1 MRVGELLL
9 QRGWIEWEALALAI
23 GDQSGSGMRLC
34 SLLVRRGLID
44 FDQASRALGELHGS
58 AAALRRH
65 LEGRDE
71 SLADLLP
78 DDVANELIA
87 LPIGRLAN
95 GTLIVC
101 VRDPS
106 PALQAKLSRILREE
120 VVLAVAPALY
130 IERLVGAIYAPR
142 ELDSEELEEA
152 VEQVSGEFDLP
163 IDVDEPL
170 ELTID
175 IDEPVAKPRA
185 RRRSKPSKPPK
196 KRALSVVVPTLVAAP
211 PAATRDALDAT
222 LASLREIDDAEWL
235 FDVASQYLAKTW
247 TSSLL
252 LALREKRAVGL
263 RGHGARIT
271 ATAIKTLVVDIA
283 DIALLELVRTKR
295 QILVDENPTEPGAEF
310 EMLVKMLGTRS
321 PIVLPLMRGDA
332 VSHVLFL
339 GDPIGKDREDA
350 LVDLGLL
357 AEVMNEALART

>member
-9 QRGWIEWEALALAI
+9 QRGWIEWEPLALAI

-34 SLLVRRGLID
+34 SLLVRRGLLD

-78 DDVANELIA
+78 DDIANELVA

-106 PALQAKLSRILREE
+106 PALQARLTRVVREE
-120 VVLAVAPALY
+120 IVLAVAPALY
-130 IERLVGAIYAPR
+130 VERLVAAIYAPR
-142 ELDSEELEEA
+142 ELDADELEEA

-175 IDEPVAKPRA
+175 IDEPKPRA

-196 KRALSVVVPTLVAAP
+196 KRALSVVVPTLVVTPQQAP
-211 PAATRDALDAT
+211 ARDALDAT

-235 FDVASQYLAKTW
+235 FDVAMQYLAKTW

-263 RGHGARIT
+263 RGHGARV
-271 ATAIKTLVVDIA
+271 APAAVKTLVVDIA
-283 DIALLELVRTKR
+283 DIALLELARTKR
-295 QILVDENPTEPGAEF
+295 QMLVDESPADPGAEF
-310 EMLVKMLGTRS
+310 EMLVTMLGTRS
-321 PIVLPLMRGDA
+321 PIVVPLMHGDT

-339 GDPIGKDREDA
+339 GDPVGKDREDA

-357 AEVMNEALART
+357 VEVMTDALART